1 MDGNGIKVTPSELE
15 ALSGY
20 KFNVKQNNAIELFAR
35 GLTYRQVAE
44 EVGVSQQCLAN
55 WNKLPG
61 FKESVE
67 LFRTAYTS
75 KRLRE
80 FDGKM
85 GQLELD
91 AIETLAEI
99 MKDKEQKIP
108 DRLAAARAILA
119 HQNGRKA
126 QNDNQILV
134 SFNGM
139 PAVGA
144 VENQVIAGEVAGN
157 G

>member
-1 MDGNGIKVTPSELE
+1 MDGNGIKVTPSESE

-35 GLTYRQVAE
+35 GFSYRQVAQ
-44 EVGVSQQCLAN
+44 EVGVSLQTLAN
-55 WNKLPG
+55 WNKLAG
-61 FKESVE
+61 FQESVE
-67 LFRTAYTS
+67 LFRHAYNS
-75 KRLRE
+75 KRLKQ
-80 FDGKM
+80 FDGRM

-126 QNDNQILV
+126 QSDGQVMV
-134 SFNGM
+134 SFSGM
-139 PAVGA
+139 PAIAQAENKFIPGDVG
-144 VENQVIAGEVAGN
+144 NK
-157 G
+157 